1 MRQMVI
7 EIRDKDGVMPH
18 NAATLLDALKGTREY
33 LRNLMGD
40 VPADVMVGAQSTAKA
55 FEPLD
60 WLIEEAVICDAEKGG
75 WRMITTRPQVDYKGN
90 YTQAQAAKALGVD
103 DYRVSLYE
111 DERLVECFDVKLRRP
126 AERRELETY
135 VANKKRQLK
144 VRDVWFGSMCQNH
157 YTLSRYQ
164 ELNREIDYI
173 QDIRL

>member
-55 FEPLD
+55 FEPLN

-75 WRMITTRPQVDYKGN
+75 
-90 YTQAQAAKALGVD
+90 AL
-103 DYRVSLYE
+103 
-111 DERLVECFDVKLRRP
+111 
-126 AERRELETY
+126 
-135 VANKKRQLK
+135 
-144 VRDVWFGSMCQNH
+144 
-157 YTLSRYQ
+157 
-164 ELNREIDYI
+164 
-173 QDIRL
+173 